1 MMPPAEAF
9 RPLRCLQSSWALL
22 MRAPLPLWV
31 GGLILFCVE
40 SLGSGGNNFNLRGN
54 HGPGALV
61 FVMGILALVLALQ
74 ILIQLG
80 SSWLMAGY
88 FQTIRKVM
96 VEGQAEFEDLF
107 RPGGRWW
114 TLFLVRLVFFL
125 VVLASLLPLAIPP
138 TVAMMLSEVL
148 DLSSAGAVA
157 VTVLGE
163 LAVLPMLA
171 YVFLGLAF
179 AGPAAVLEDCTVAQ
193 AFGHSWDLAH
203 GNRWQLL
210 VFVLFSIVLVIAGLL
225 LCCVGIVPATILI
238 NVMWCEAYIEA
249 TARPGAGGSAGSA
262 TERGPDPR
270 RGEPSG
276 QGLVDSSEPADL
288 DPSAPATDE
297 PFDPGR
303 WREEAD
309 IPPIED

>member
-1 MMPPAEAF
+1 MTSS
-9 RPLRCLQSSWALL
+9 RTPLRLFLL
-22 MRAPLPLWV
+22 LILANILFGTTFAANKYLLSGHIGVFSLAFVRQTMA
-31 GGLILFCVE
+31 GLIVLCVVLWRRIPFPRGRDFFM
-40 SLGSGGNNFNLRGN
+40 SCLLGL
-54 HGPGALV
+54 LV
-61 FVMGILALVLALQ
+61 HALALPIEYFGTRLSTASNVSLLAATEAAQ
-74 ILIQLG
+74 C
-80 SSWLMAGY
+80 
-88 FQTIRKVM
+88 
-96 VEGQAEFEDLF
+96 
-107 RPGGRWW
+107 
-114 TLFLVRLVFFL
+114 

-238 NVMWCEAYIEA
+238 NVMWCEAYIVA

-270 RGEPSG
+270 RGEPSD